1 MRKVVLVLSAL
12 LLVSGLAWAQAS
24 TPPSL
29 AEVARKVRA
38 ERAKK
43 DLSEVPLYTNESIP
57 REGAPVA
64 VVGSAAPA
72 APAVAAGEEGAAAVA
87 GKEAGAGEA
96 GAAEECDEQC
106 WRGKFRQ
113 QREKIRTAEQE
124 LDLLQREYN
133 LSRTQYYQDPN
144 QAMREQYSGNV
155 AGGRQLQDLLNQMS
169 DKRAE
174 IQRLRQEL
182 SDLEDDLRRAG
193 GKAGW
198 ARD

>member
-12 LLVSGLAWAQAS
+12 LLVSGLAWAQAN

-43 DLSEVPLYTNESIP
+43 DLSEVPFFTNDSIP
-57 REGAPVA
+57 RGGAPVA
-64 VVGSAAPA
+64 VVGRAAPA
-72 APAVAAGEEGAAAVA
+72 APAAAMGEEGAAAVA
-87 GKEAGAGEA
+87 GEEAAAE
-96 GAAEECDEQC
+96 AAEECDEQC
-106 WRGKFRQ
+106 WRRKFRE
-113 QREKIRTAEQE
+113 QRQKIQTAERE

-133 LSRTQYYQDPN
+133 LARTQYYQDPN
-144 QAMREQYSGNV
+144 EAMREQYSGTT
-155 AGGRQLQDLLNQMS
+155 AGGRQLQDLLNQMEE
-169 DKRAE
+169 KRAE
-174 IQRLRQEL
+174 IGRLRQEL
-182 SDLEDDLRRAG
+182 SDLEDELRRSG